1 MTKIAGKGELKVL
14 VAGVGMFLLFSINTR
29 KGIFSQFSSLSLNLV
44 ASKLTILFIF
54 TGNTCKCS

>member
-14 VAGVGMFLLFSINTR
+14 VAGVGMFLLLSINTC

-44 ASKLTILFIF
+44 ASKLTILFVF
-54 TGNTCKCS
+54 TGNTCECS